1 RESASAELPIATLDE
16 EVARMQRLD
25 LTFVED
31 GVRWIIDYKSTAV
44 TPDVSEQTLRQQ
56 AETHREQLES
66 YARLFEGEGLPVK
79 TAICFLSVGRL
90 VRLD

>member
-1 RESASAELPIATLDE
+1 
-16 EVARMQRLD
+16 MQRLD

-31 GVRWIIDYKSTAV
+31 GVRWIIDYKSTAF

-56 AETHREQLES
+56 AETHRVQLES
-66 YARLFEGEGLPVK
+66 YARLFDAEGLPVK